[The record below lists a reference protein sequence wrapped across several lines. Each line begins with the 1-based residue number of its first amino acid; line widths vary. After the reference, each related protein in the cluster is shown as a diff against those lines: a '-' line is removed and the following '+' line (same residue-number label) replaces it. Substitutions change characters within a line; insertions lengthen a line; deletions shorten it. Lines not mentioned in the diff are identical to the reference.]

1 MVSTPGFELWPHWW
15 VACDVLSPMLHPCSP
30 VRPLLTSSRQE
41 MKFLIAF
48 CTKLYLCDHTK
59 SLHCNA
65 CQSFRQCGYQK
76 WTDGDTNH
84 YPSHS
89 EQSGNYRL
97 RRLVAV
103 SLRKNAFKIL
113 KRFSYLLRKWFYL
126 CLLLFSTSSS
136 ESPKT
141 DWRKKSCYFFF
152 EITLIYYYLCTA
164 DQSYDGCLYTR
175 LLS

>member
-15 VACDVLSPMLHPCSP
+15 VACDVLSPMRHPCSP

-48 CTKLYLCDHTK
+48 CTNLYLCDHTK

-103 SLRKNAFKIL
+103 SSRKMHSKFKTFQLSTEKMVLLMSVVIL
-113 KRFSYLLRKWFYL
+113 NIVIRVTKNRLKKEELLFFFRNYLD
-126 CLLLFSTSSS
+126 LLLLVYCRSVI
-136 ESPKT
+136 
-141 DWRKKSCYFFF
+141 WW
-152 EITLIYYYLCTA
+152 
-164 DQSYDGCLYTR
+164 
-175 LLS
+175 LSLH